1 MSKSDERIA
10 SWLSLSVLN
19 NSNQVNFTK
28 KVKFFSQTIFSCSV
42 RKSSNENGFEAI
54 TLFGYFLILERI
66 N

>member
-10 SWLSLSVLN
+10 SWLSLSVLH

-28 KVKFFSQTIFSCSV
+28 KVEFFSQTIFSCSV
-42 RKSSNENGFEAI
+42 RKSSNKNSFEAI